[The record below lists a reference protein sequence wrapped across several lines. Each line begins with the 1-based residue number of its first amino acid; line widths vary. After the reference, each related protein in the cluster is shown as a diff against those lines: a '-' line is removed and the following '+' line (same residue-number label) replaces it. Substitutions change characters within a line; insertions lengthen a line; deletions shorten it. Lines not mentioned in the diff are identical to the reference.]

1 MTIEII
7 NRKKEDAQKQLNL
20 GVEHLRKLEEN
31 ATQLSS
37 AIHNLKVQIATYDDL
52 LSDDTAAVSEEVRE
66 TIEGLVAGE

>member
-20 GVEHLRKLEEN
+20 GVEQLRKLEEN
-31 ATQLSS
+31 ATTLSS
-37 AIHNLKVQIATYDDL
+37 VIHNLKVQIATYDDL

>member
-20 GVEHLRKLEEN
+20 GVEQLRKLEEN
-31 ATQLSS
+31 ATQLSG